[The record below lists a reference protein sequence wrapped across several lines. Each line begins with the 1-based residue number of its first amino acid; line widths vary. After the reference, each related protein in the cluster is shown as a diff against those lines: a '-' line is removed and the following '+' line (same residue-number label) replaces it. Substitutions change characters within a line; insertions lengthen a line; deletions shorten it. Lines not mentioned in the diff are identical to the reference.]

1 MTKKTKI
8 KKTNIVKINE
18 KARQLKLKQRDR
30 MRYNGNNHKDFEK
43 MKQALIDNKKHKK
56 QHLWQDFLIDN
67 INKELSKINKDK
79 NNKILD
85 EILKRNKETNK
96 KDKKIKK
103 IKLSKNLKVNVS

>member
-1 MTKKTKI
+1 
-8 KKTNIVKINE
+8 
-18 KARQLKLKQRDR
+18 
-30 MRYNGNNHKDFEK
+30 

-67 INKELSKINKDK
+67 INKELSKINKNK
-79 NNKILD
+79 NKKILD
-85 EILKRNKETNK
+85 EILKRNKETYK